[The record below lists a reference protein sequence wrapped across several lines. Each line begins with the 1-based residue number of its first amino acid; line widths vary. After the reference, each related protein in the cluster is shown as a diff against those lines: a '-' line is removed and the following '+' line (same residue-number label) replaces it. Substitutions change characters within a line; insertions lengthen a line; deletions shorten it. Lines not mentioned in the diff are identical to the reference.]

1 MIQRIQS
8 LYLLICAILPI
19 VFIWLIYQ
27 NNLFDIILAFYI
39 SFDIIFI
46 LSLAL
51 NVLTSII
58 SFVTIFYYKRRKTQF
73 VLCRLNIL
81 LNFSI
86 LACFY
91 FVYIQDFGLNFYV
104 TEELFRM
111 EIFDIVNLIPIIC
124 IFLLVAANR
133 AIKKDEDLIKSMDR
147 IR

>member
-8 LYLLICAILPI
+8 LYLLICTISPI

-27 NNLFDIILAFYI
+27 NNLFDIILALPDN
-39 SFDIIFI
+39 FDII
-46 LSLAL
+46 LAL

-58 SFVTIFYYKRRKTQF
+58 SFVTIFYYKRRRTQF

-91 FVYIQDFGLNFYV
+91 FVMGV
-104 TEELFRM
+104 
-111 EIFDIVNLIPIIC
+111 FDIVILIPIIC

>member
-8 LYLLICAILPI
+8 LYLLICTILPI
-19 VFIWLIYQ
+19 VFIWFIYQ
-27 NNLFDIILAFYI
+27 NDLGVIILALPDNFDIILT
-39 SFDIIFI
+39 
-46 LSLAL
+46 L

>member
-8 LYLLICAILPI
+8 LYLLICTILPI

-27 NNLFDIILAFYI
+27 NNLFDIILALPDN
-39 SFDIIFI
+39 FDII
-46 LSLAL
+46 LAL

-58 SFVTIFYYKRRKTQF
+58 SFVTIFYYKRRRTQF

-91 FVYIQDFGLNFYV
+91 FVMGV
-104 TEELFRM
+104 
-111 EIFDIVNLIPIIC
+111 FDIVILIPIIC

>member
-8 LYLLICAILPI
+8 LYLLICTILPI

-27 NNLFDIILAFYI
+27 NNLFDIILV
-39 SFDIIFI
+39 
-46 LSLAL
+46 LSAL
-51 NVLTSII
+51 SSII
-58 SFVTIFYYKRRKTQF
+58 SCVTIFYYKRRKTQF

-133 AIKKDEDLIKSMDR
+133 AIKKDEDLIRSIDR

>member
-8 LYLLICAILPI
+8 LYLLICTILPI
-19 VFIWLIYQ
+19 VFIWFIYQ
-27 NNLFDIILAFYI
+27 NALGVIILALPDNFDII
-39 SFDIIFI
+39 
-46 LSLAL
+46 LAL

>member
-27 NNLFDIILAFYI
+27 NNLFDIILALPDN
-39 SFDIIFI
+39 FDII
-46 LSLAL
+46 LAL

-91 FVYIQDFGLNFYV
+91 FVMGV
-104 TEELFRM
+104 
-111 EIFDIVNLIPIIC
+111 FDIVNLIPIIC
-124 IFLLVAANR
+124 IFLLVASNR

>member
-8 LYLLICAILPI
+8 LYLLICTILPI
-19 VFIWLIYQ
+19 VFIWFIYQ
-27 NNLFDIILAFYI
+27 NALGVIILALPDNFDIILV
-39 SFDIIFI
+39 
-46 LSLAL
+46 L

-111 EIFDIVNLIPIIC
+111 KIFDIVNLIPIIC

>member
-8 LYLLICAILPI
+8 LYLLICTILPI

-27 NNLFDIILAFYI
+27 NNL
-39 SFDIIFI
+39 FDIIFI

-58 SFVTIFYYKRRKTQF
+58 SFVTIFYYKRRRTQF

-91 FVYIQDFGLNFYV
+91 FVMGV
-104 TEELFRM
+104 
-111 EIFDIVNLIPIIC
+111 FDIVILIPIIC

>member
-8 LYLLICAILPI
+8 LYLLICTILPI

-27 NNLFDIILAFYI
+27 NNLFDIILALPDN
-39 SFDIIFI
+39 FDII
-46 LSLAL
+46 LAL

-58 SFVTIFYYKRRKTQF
+58 SFVTIFYYKRRRTQF

-91 FVYIQDFGLNFYV
+91 FVMGV
-104 TEELFRM
+104 
-111 EIFDIVNLIPIIC
+111 FDIVNLIPIIC
-124 IFLLVAANR
+124 IFLLVVANR

>member
-8 LYLLICAILPI
+8 LYLLICTILPI
-19 VFIWLIYQ
+19 VFIWFIYQ
-27 NNLFDIILAFYI
+27 NALGVIILAFPDN
-39 SFDIIFI
+39 FDII
-46 LSLAL
+46 LAL

>member
-8 LYLLICAILPI
+8 LYLLICTILPI
-19 VFIWLIYQ
+19 VFIWFIYQ
-27 NNLFDIILAFYI
+27 NALGVIILAFPDN
-39 SFDIIFI
+39 FDII
-46 LSLAL
+46 LAL

-133 AIKKDEDLIKSMDR
+133 AIKKDEDLIRSIDR

>member
-8 LYLLICAILPI
+8 LYLLICTILPI

-58 SFVTIFYYKRRKTQF
+58 SFVTIFYYKRRRTQF

-91 FVYIQDFGLNFYV
+91 FVMGV
-104 TEELFRM
+104 
-111 EIFDIVNLIPIIC
+111 FDIVNLIPIIC

>member
-8 LYLLICAILPI
+8 LYLLICTILPI

-27 NNLFDIILAFYI
+27 NNLFDIILV
-39 SFDIIFI
+39 
-46 LSLAL
+46 LSAL
-51 NVLTSII
+51 SSII
-58 SFVTIFYYKRRKTQF
+58 SCVTIFYYKRRKTQF
-73 VLCRLNIL
+73 VLCRLNIF

-86 LACFY
+86 LTCYY
-91 FVYIQDFGLNFYV
+91 FVIGV
-104 TEELFRM
+104 
-111 EIFDIVNLIPIIC
+111 FDIVNLIPIIC

>member
-8 LYLLICAILPI
+8 LYLLICTILPI
-19 VFIWLIYQ
+19 VFIWFIYQ
-27 NNLFDIILAFYI
+27 NDLGVIILALPDNFDIILT
-39 SFDIIFI
+39 
-46 LSLAL
+46 L

-91 FVYIQDFGLNFYV
+91 FVMGV
-104 TEELFRM
+104 
-111 EIFDIVNLIPIIC
+111 FDIVNLIPIMIR
-124 IFLLVAANR
+124 IRIENISFLYWRGRWKIKEQRWRWMIRSWGLKVMWG
-133 AIKKDEDLIKSMDR
+133 IKKTEV
-147 IR
+147 

>member
-27 NNLFDIILAFYI
+27 NDLFDIILALPDN
-39 SFDIIFI
+39 FDII
-46 LSLAL
+46 LAL

-91 FVYIQDFGLNFYV
+91 FVMGV
-104 TEELFRM
+104 
-111 EIFDIVNLIPIIC
+111 FDIVNLIPIIC

>member
-27 NNLFDIILAFYI
+27 NDLFDIILALPDN
-39 SFDIIFI
+39 FDII
-46 LSLAL
+46 LAL

-91 FVYIQDFGLNFYV
+91 FVMGV
-104 TEELFRM
+104 
-111 EIFDIVNLIPIIC
+111 FDIVHLIPIIC
-124 IFLLVAANR
+124 IFLLVASNR

>member
-8 LYLLICAILPI
+8 LYLLICTILPI
-19 VFIWLIYQ
+19 VFIWFIYQ
-27 NNLFDIILAFYI
+27 NDLGVIILALPDNFDIILT
-39 SFDIIFI
+39 
-46 LSLAL
+46 L

-91 FVYIQDFGLNFYV
+91 FVMGVFG
-104 TEELFRM
+104 
-111 EIFDIVNLIPIIC
+111 IVNLIPIIC

>member
-8 LYLLICAILPI
+8 LYLLICTILPI
-19 VFIWLIYQ
+19 VFIWFIYQ
-27 NNLFDIILAFYI
+27 NALGVIILALPDNFDIILV
-39 SFDIIFI
+39 
-46 LSLAL
+46 L

>member
-8 LYLLICAILPI
+8 LYLLICTILPI

-27 NNLFDIILAFYI
+27 NNLFDIILALPDN
-39 SFDIIFI
+39 FDII
-46 LSLAL
+46 LAL

-58 SFVTIFYYKRRKTQF
+58 SFVTIFYYKRRRTQF

-91 FVYIQDFGLNFYV
+91 FVMGV
-104 TEELFRM
+104 
-111 EIFDIVNLIPIIC
+111 FDIVNLIPIIC

>member
-8 LYLLICAILPI
+8 LYLLICTILPI
-19 VFIWLIYQ
+19 VFIWFIYQ
-27 NNLFDIILAFYI
+27 NDLGVIILALPDNFDII
-39 SFDIIFI
+39 
-46 LSLAL
+46 LAL

>member
-8 LYLLICAILPI
+8 LYLLICTILPI
-19 VFIWLIYQ
+19 VFIWFIYQ
-27 NNLFDIILAFYI
+27 NALGVIILALPDNFDII
-39 SFDIIFI
+39 
-46 LSLAL
+46 LAL

-104 TEELFRM
+104 TGKLFHLM
-111 EIFDIVNLIPIIC
+111 
-124 IFLLVAANR
+124 NR
-133 AIKKDEDLIKSMDR
+133 LKN
-147 IR
+147 

>member
-8 LYLLICAILPI
+8 LYLLICTILPI
-19 VFIWLIYQ
+19 VFIWFIYQ
-27 NNLFDIILAFYI
+27 NALGVIILALPDNFDIILT
-39 SFDIIFI
+39 
-46 LSLAL
+46 L

>member
-8 LYLLICAILPI
+8 LYLLICTILPI
-19 VFIWLIYQ
+19 VFIWFIYQ
-27 NNLFDIILAFYI
+27 NALGVIILAFPDNFDIILV
-39 SFDIIFI
+39 
-46 LSLAL
+46 L

>member
-8 LYLLICAILPI
+8 LYLLICTILPI

-27 NNLFDIILAFYI
+27 NNLFDIILALPDN
-39 SFDIIFI
+39 FDII
-46 LSLAL
+46 LAL

-91 FVYIQDFGLNFYV
+91 FVMGV
-104 TEELFRM
+104 
-111 EIFDIVNLIPIIC
+111 FDIVNLIPIIC
-124 IFLLVAANR
+124 IFLLVASNR

>member
-8 LYLLICAILPI
+8 LYLLICTILPI
-19 VFIWLIYQ
+19 VFIWFIYQ
-27 NNLFDIILAFYI
+27 NALGVIILALPDNFDII
-39 SFDIIFI
+39 
-46 LSLAL
+46 LAL

-58 SFVTIFYYKRRKTQF
+58 SFVTIFYYKRRRTQF

-91 FVYIQDFGLNFYV
+91 FVMGV
-104 TEELFRM
+104 
-111 EIFDIVNLIPIIC
+111 FDIVILIPIIC

>member
-8 LYLLICAILPI
+8 LYLLICTILPI

-27 NNLFDIILAFYI
+27 NDLGVIILALPDNFDII
-39 SFDIIFI
+39 
-46 LSLAL
+46 LAL

-58 SFVTIFYYKRRKTQF
+58 SFVTIFYYKRRRTQF

>member
-8 LYLLICAILPI
+8 LYLLICTILPI
-19 VFIWLIYQ
+19 VFIWFIYQ
-27 NNLFDIILAFYI
+27 NALGVIILALTDNFDIILV
-39 SFDIIFI
+39 
-46 LSLAL
+46 L

-111 EIFDIVNLIPIIC
+111 KIFDIVNLIPIIC